1 MKSPL
6 RSCALRAVLVG
17 MAAALAACDS
27 TQSTIDTLRR
37 NIAAY
42 PSHPTEEAAAAIDAD
57 FDQLDAQIAKLQSSG
72 RAPDLAALKQQRDDL
87 HAEYASARV
96 TASLLKAKR
105 AAEGLGEAFRK
116 AGETLGDAFKGAT
129 NTSAGNDTP

>member
-6 RSCALRAVLVG
+6 LPFALRTALVVMAV
-17 MAAALAACDS
+17 ALAACDS
-27 TQSTIDTLRR
+27 TQSIIDALRR

-42 PSHPTEEAAAAIDAD
+42 PSQPTEEAAAAIDSG

-72 RAPDLAALKQQRDDL
+72 RESDVAALRQQRDDL
-87 HAEYASARV
+87 RAEYASARV
-96 TASLLKAKR
+96 SASLLKAKR
-105 AAEGLGEAFRK
+105 AAEELGEAFRK
-116 AGETLGDAFKGAT
+116 AGESLGAALKGAT